1 MVDGSLA
8 RFLVF
13 QTDDDV
19 PDRNRRPKP
28 VGDVP
33 AELIEAL
40 QAIVA
45 GVPGHGRGNIAAL
58 VEGPMIVPD
67 PYPVPMAPEAEQLFD
82 ALDEEL
88 TAQQREAIGTNRS
101 AVLARVWE
109 NTAKVA
115 LIKAV
120 SANPQAPV
128 IRLEDAEWA
137 RLVVDR
143 CVTTMITEAERHIA
157 ENQTQANHQKVLRL
171 IQGAGDAG
179 LSRNEITRRTQFLE
193 RRQREEILGALVEAG
208 QIELGIE
215 PPQRRQAAI
224 YRATQMTEIS
234 SNVKDPSIDESSMAN
249 L

>member
-1 MVDGSLA
+1 
-8 RFLVF
+8 
-13 QTDDDV
+13 
-19 PDRNRRPKP
+19 
-28 VGDVP
+28 
-33 AELIEAL
+33 
-40 QAIVA
+40 
-45 GVPGHGRGNIAAL
+45 
-58 VEGPMIVPD
+58 MIVPD

-157 ENQTQANHQKVLRL
+157 DNQTQANHQKVLRL
-171 IQGAGDAG
+171 IQGAGG
-179 LSRNEITRRTQFLE
+179 RGMTRSEITRRTQFLE
-193 RRQREEILGALVEAG
+193 LRQREEILIALVESG
-208 QIELGIE
+208 QVELAS
-215 PPQRRQAAI
+215 AASDTRPASV
-224 YRATQMTEIS
+224 YRA
-234 SNVKDPSIDESSMAN
+234 AAA
-249 L
+249 